1 MAYVTADIQGQSGQ
15 WTTQTLPDGS
25 RLILRGKSAVNL
37 DFKTNQRVVELVQ
50 GQIYVDV
57 AKDKTRPF
65 LVKTSHGQ
73 IQALGTAFSV
83 SYDPSATELNM
94 LHSKVKVEA
103 TQVKTTQ
110 LHATRQ
116 AIVEAGQA
124 IKMDQNG
131 VQKLPELNVYNEQ
144 QKWQKHQLMVENL
157 PLNQVLQELDRNYKG
172 KIIFNDA
179 ALQHVRVNAVL
190 PLDQTTES
198 LKLLATVFP
207 DLKIKQITPFVVMVS
222 LK

>member
-1 MAYVTADIQGQSGQ
+1 MTADIQGQSGQ

-83 SYDPSATELNM
+83 TYDPSATELNM

-103 TQVKTTQ
+103 TQAKTTQ

-131 VQKLPELNVYNEQ
+131 VQKLPALNVYNEQ

-172 KIIFNDA
+172 KIIFNDV

-207 DLKIKQITPFVVMVS
+207 ELKIKQITPFVVMVS

>member
-1 MAYVTADIQGQSGQ
+1 TADIQGQSGQ

-83 SYDPSATELNM
+83 SYDPSATELKM

-103 TQVKTTQ
+103 KQGKTTQ
-110 LHATRQ
+110 LHATSHAIVNAAQ
-116 AIVEAGQA
+116 AITMHQKDEL
-124 IKMDQNG
+124 
-131 VQKLPELNVYNEQ
+131 KLPALNVYKEHT
-144 QKWQKHQLMVENL
+144 KWNKQHLTGENL
-157 PLNQVLQELDRNYKG
+157 R
-172 KIIFNDA
+172 
-179 ALQHVRVNAVL
+179 R
-190 PLDQTTES
+190 
-198 LKLLATVFP
+198 
-207 DLKIKQITPFVVMVS
+207 
-222 LK
+222 

>member
-1 MAYVTADIQGQSGQ
+1 M
-15 WTTQTLPDGS
+15 
-25 RLILRGKSAVNL
+25 
-37 DFKTNQRVVELVQ
+37 Q

-65 LVKTSHGQ
+65 LVKASHGK

-83 SYDPSATELNM
+83 TYDPSATELNM
-94 LHSKVKVEA
+94 LHSKGKSRS
-103 TQVKTTQ
+103 
-110 LHATRQ
+110 HTRLKPPNCTPLVRPLLKQ
-116 AIVEAGQA
+116 GKPS
-124 IKMDQNG
+124 KMDQNG
-131 VQKLPELNVYNEQ
+131 VQKLPALNVYNEQ

-179 ALQHVRVNAVL
+179 ALQHVQVNAVL

-198 LKLLATVFP
+198 LKLFGYG
-207 DLKIKQITPFVVMVS
+207 FS
-222 LK
+222 